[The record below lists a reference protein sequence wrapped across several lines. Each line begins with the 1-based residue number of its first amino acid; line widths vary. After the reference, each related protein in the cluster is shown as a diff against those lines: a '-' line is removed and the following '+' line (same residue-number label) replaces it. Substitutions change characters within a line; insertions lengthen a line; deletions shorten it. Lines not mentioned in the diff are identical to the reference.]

1 MDNKDSEA
9 EIHPLKTEDV
19 KIQENHENSVERRI
33 LTKQSSQLSRL
44 SRWRTAAFFISLF
57 LCLII
62 VFAFSFII
70 PCPERPVS
78 ERTWFRNYDDAVAYQ
93 FLAIEDVNEDKV
105 QDVVFAFRA
114 GNGSSSFNTSCL
126 DEGLP
131 SPCAFVAAV
140 SGTNGRALWERPAAE
155 EVEWLECGIKQL
167 GGAAAP
173 GCLVV
178 GKPAALTALDLQTGE
193 VQWRQPS
200 DFGANYTLL
209 PPVSVIPDVDS
220 DGVQDLII
228 FLATGDKIKTF
239 IHSGKN
245 GKQIGSAGSL
255 EVGGKA
261 RCIRLNL
268 GSSSYFLFY
277 TENSLYA
284 YSLKDLYSAATGM
297 EVKLPSLEQD
307 PQWEKNIDRPT
318 HRLSLLSS
326 GDIRYLAKIPR
337 QSRENILVV
346 SSEVAML
353 INTQNLQTL
362 WTLNSSRVISEP
374 LLGYYKPDVLGIV
387 LESEIGPNRKKVM
400 IVESGSGAVQ
410 WDLKLSSRAESPGP
424 AVLSTADHRS
434 AFLLWGEYQAAGN
447 QTRSRAPLQKLYLF
461 HPSYTNV
468 LLELRNSTDQIIG
481 FSAALFE
488 RSRHACYVL
497 LRGPQPGQE
506 PGPVSLMKR
515 KLKEDISQSRVIWLN
530 QVAVDSEQYVRDRLY
545 RMRFQSRVLA
555 AAEEPL
561 PGGGQA
567 VGLA

>member
-19 KIQENHENSVERRI
+19 KAQENHENSVERRI
-33 LTKQSSQLSRL
+33 IIKQSSRLSRL

-78 ERTWFRNYDDAVAYQ
+78 ERTWFRNYDNAVAYQ
-93 FLAIEDVNEDKV
+93 FLAIDDVNEDKV
-105 QDVVFAFRA
+105 QDVIFAFKA
-114 GNGSSSFNTSCL
+114 SNGSSSFNRSCL

-131 SPCAFVAAV
+131 SPCAFIAAV

-155 EVEWLECGIKQL
+155 EVEWMECGIKQL
-167 GGAAAP
+167 GRAEAP

-178 GKPAALTALDLQTGE
+178 GKPVSLTAVDLWTGE
-193 VQWRQPS
+193 VQWRQSS
-200 DFGANYTLL
+200 DFGANYTVLT
-209 PPVSVIPDVDS
+209 PVSVIPDVDS

-228 FLATGDKIKTF
+228 FIATGDQIKTF

-245 GKQIGSAGSL
+245 GKQIGSTGRL
-255 EVGGKA
+255 NVDGKA
-261 RCIRLNL
+261 RYIRLNL
-268 GSSSYFLFY
+268 DSSSYFLFY

-297 EVKLPSLEQD
+297 DIKLPSLEQN
-307 PQWEKNIDRPT
+307 PQWEKNIDSAT
-318 HRLSLLSS
+318 HRLSLVSS
-326 GDIRYLAKIPR
+326 GEIRYLAKVPGR
-337 QSRENILVV
+337 SRENVLVV
-346 SSEVAML
+346 SSEMATL
-353 INTQNLQTL
+353 INAQNLQTL
-362 WTLNSSRVISEP
+362 WTLNVSRVVSEP

-410 WDLKLSSRAESPGP
+410 WDLRLNSRVESPGP
-424 AVLSTADHRS
+424 ATLPTADHRS
-434 AFLLWGEYQAAGN
+434 TFLFWGEYRAAGN
-447 QTRSRAPLQKLYLF
+447 ETRARAPLQKLYLF

-468 LLELRNSTDQIIG
+468 LLELRNSTDQIIA
-481 FSAALFE
+481 FNATLFE

-497 LRGPQPGQE
+497 LRGPQPSEE
-506 PGPVSLMKR
+506 PGSVSLVKR
-515 KLKEDISQSRVIWLN
+515 KLKEDVSESRVIWLS
-530 QVAVDSEQYVRDRLY
+530 QVAVDSEQHVRDRLY
-545 RMRFQSRVLA
+545 RMRFHSRV
-555 AAEEPL
+555 
-561 PGGGQA
+561 
-567 VGLA
+567 

>member
-19 KIQENHENSVERRI
+19 KAQENHENSVERRI
-33 LTKQSSQLSRL
+33 VSKQSSRLSRL

-78 ERTWFRNYDDAVAYQ
+78 ERTWFRNYDNAVAYQ

-105 QDVVFAFRA
+105 QDVIFAFKA
-114 GNGSSSFNTSCL
+114 SNSSSSFNRSCL

-155 EVEWLECGIKQL
+155 EIEWMECDIKQL
-167 GGAAAP
+167 GEAAVP

-178 GKPAALTALDLQTGE
+178 GKPVSLTTVALRTGE
-193 VQWRQPS
+193 WGSS
-200 DFGANYTLL
+200 DFGANYTVLT
-209 PPVSVIPDVDS
+209 PVSVIPDVDS

-228 FLATGDKIKTF
+228 FIATGDKVCHSEAMINPVAGPQGMAGMLF
-239 IHSGKN
+239 ISILVQSKGRITYLLHY
-245 GKQIGSAGSL
+245 
-255 EVGGKA
+255 
-261 RCIRLNL
+261 C
-268 GSSSYFLFY
+268 FLCA
-277 TENSLYA
+277 ENSLYA

-297 EVKLPSLEQD
+297 EIKLPSLKQD
-307 PQWEKNIDRPT
+307 PQWEKNIDHTT

-326 GDIRYLAKIPR
+326 GDIRYLAKIPG

-346 SSEVAML
+346 NSEMATL
-353 INTQNLQTL
+353 INAQNLQTL
-362 WTLNSSRVISEP
+362 WTLNTSP
-374 LLGYYKPDVLGIV
+374 LWY
-387 LESEIGPNRKKVM
+387 N
-400 IVESGSGAVQ
+400 GSGAVQ
-410 WDLKLSSRAESPGP
+410 WDLKLNSRAKSPGP
-424 AVLSTADHRS
+424 ATLSTADHRS
-434 AFLLWGEYQAAGN
+434 AFLIWGEYQVPGN
-447 QTRSRAPLQKLYLF
+447 ETVSSLYLF

-468 LLELRNSTDQIIG
+468 LLELRNSTDQIIA
-481 FSAALFE
+481 FNATLFE

-497 LRGPQPGQE
+497 LRGPPPSEE

-515 KLKEDISQSRVIWLN
+515 KLKEDVSESRVIWLS
-530 QVAVDSEQYVRDRLY
+530 QVAVDSEQYIRDRLY
-545 RMRFQSRVLA
+545 RMRFHSRV
-555 AAEEPL
+555 
-561 PGGGQA
+561 
-567 VGLA
+567 